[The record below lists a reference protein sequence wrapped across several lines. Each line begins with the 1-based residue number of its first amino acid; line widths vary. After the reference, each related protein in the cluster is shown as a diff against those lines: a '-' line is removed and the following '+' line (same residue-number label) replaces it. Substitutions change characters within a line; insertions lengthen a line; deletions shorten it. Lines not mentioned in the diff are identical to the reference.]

1 MEFSFVT
8 DYLAPKKIRQRSFP
22 FMFAFFWVNATPW
35 ATMDAIRL
43 EVQACSRTNNFRIV
57 QSLKTMS
64 SGHFLSLWSFL
75 SFFYNHLKTLKI

>member
-22 FMFAFFWVNATPW
+22 FMFAFFWVNATR
-35 ATMDAIRL
+35 MDAIRL

-75 SFFYNHLKTLKI
+75 SFFYNHLRTLKI